1 MPTFSV
7 VICTY
12 NRADRVGRAITSV
25 LRQTHE
31 DFELIVVDDG
41 SVDGASD
48 VVAAIGDPRLHYV
61 YRDNGGLSAARNTG
75 VASSSGQYVTFLD
88 DDDEALPRWLEM
100 MESALAGDDAVATCA
115 AYVVDMQGRIL
126 ETMSPGPLGP
136 SCDDYRGL
144 FLSGT
149 FALPRHG
156 YLAIGGFAEGVEYC
170 QHSELALRLLPHC
183 RASNWPVRVIDEP
196 LLRWE
201 ARPLR
206 QRPAAAPE
214 KVLLGM
220 EYLLARHHAR
230 LSRSQQELSNC
241 DARAGVAAARLGRY
255 ADARRHFALGARAQ
269 PRNVKHWFRLGV
281 AMVRPSAIESG
292 GRVDSG
298 TLCCAG
304 SGAPSSVGADEAGDT
319 PVIRARSR
327 SCSRARSA
335 YGPPAQILR
344 RLSFGHTS
352 WANLVT
358 RSSISSA
365 ASW

>member
-25 LRQTHE
+25 LRQTLE

-41 SVDGASD
+41 SVDGTGG
-48 VVAAIGDPRLHYV
+48 VVGAIDDPRLRYV

-75 VASSSGQYVTFLD
+75 VASASGRYVTFLD
-88 DDDEALPRWLEM
+88 DDDEVLPRWLEM
-100 MESALAGDDAVATCA
+100 MEGALAGDDAVATCA
-115 AYVVDMQGRIL
+115 AYAVDVQGRVL

-136 SCDDYRGL
+136 AYDDYRGL

-156 YLAIGGFAEGVEYC
+156 YVAIGGFAEGVQYC

-220 EYLLARHHAR
+220 EYLLACHHAR
-230 LSRSQQELSNC
+230 LSRSQDALSNC
-241 DARAGVAAARLGRY
+241 HARAGVAAARLGRY
-255 ADARRHFALGARAQ
+255 PEARRHFALGARAQ
-269 PRNVKHWFRLGV
+269 PRNVRHWLRLGV
-281 AMVRPSAIESG
+281 AMVPPLG
-292 GRVDSG
+292 NRVWRTRG
-298 TLCCAG
+298 FRHA
-304 SGAPSSVGADEAGDT
+304 V
-319 PVIRARSR
+319 
-327 SCSRARSA
+327 
-335 YGPPAQILR
+335 LR
-344 RLSFGHTS
+344 RIRRSKQRR
-352 WANLVT
+352 AQT
-358 RSSISSA
+358 RLA
-365 ASW
+365 TPR